1 MTTINIKGIV
11 HEPKFTFNSFKYMEE
26 FDIDALQTLDK
37 TPFKIIPVV
46 EMLLLGALNSN
57 PRTRVSLV
65 EVDEFLDEF
74 ISGDG
79 SLSELTEELINLLQE
94 SNFFK
99 SLQKM
104 PTKKAKK

>member
-1 MTTINIKGIV
+1 MTNITIDGIV
-11 HEPKFTFNSFKYMEE
+11 HEPKFTFNSFKYMED

-46 EMLLLGALNSN
+46 EMLLMGALNNN
-57 PRTRVSLV
+57 PRVMVSLAD
-65 EVDEFLDEF
+65 VDDFVDEF

-79 SLSELTEELINLLQE
+79 SLTELTEELMNLLQD

-99 SLQKM
+99 SLQKK
-104 PTKKAKK
+104 PAKKMKK

>member
-1 MTTINIKGIV
+1 MTTITINGIV
-11 HEPKFTFNSFKYMEE
+11 HEPKFTFNSFKYMEN

-46 EMLLLGALNSN
+46 EMLLMGALNNN
-57 PRTRVSLV
+57 PRVRVAI
-65 EVDEFLDEF
+65 VDVDAFLDEY
-74 ISGDG
+74 ISGGG
-79 SLSELTEELINLLQE
+79 SLTELTEELINLLQD

-99 SLQKM
+99 SLQKN